1 MKQKASGIIQKKEK
15 TMKLRTKIAIFMI
28 AMMLTFI
35 GFNLMTPSAAVELTK
50 VGKEAGYEIISN
62 MLARAETPTH
72 NSFFIKG

>member
-1 MKQKASGIIQKKEK
+1 MKQKVSGVIRRKEK

-28 AMMLTFI
+28 AVMLTFI

-62 MLARAETPTH
+62 VLARAEATTH
-72 NSFFIKG
+72 NSFIIKG